1 MNGQAQSASGIMEE
15 INSAVFLS
23 WLLLFTYVLRY
34 GGTIDAT
41 ERVHNRKWITWCVT
55 NGGAEG
61 FPQK

>member
-1 MNGQAQSASGIMEE
+1 MEE